1 MLGRAAGGG
10 GAAVHQQALLARQGR
25 GDLAYQFL
33 TSDEASAIA
42 NRFLADGVSVI

>member
-1 MLGRAAGGG
+1 M
-10 GAAVHQQALLARQGR
+10 
-25 GDLAYQFL
+25 AYQFL